1 MANAAMKTRSFLVVA
16 AIIIAGCGGGDSAIT
31 RDPTAEETLA
41 ITALVGA
48 DLPLNEQRCVLQG
61 IVDLEINPQQIVD
74 GSLSADDDGAMLAA
88 AAECVDDLAS
98 LEPFVQSFID
108 GAAES
113 GTVLSVEEAQC
124 SIRALESNDQEAAIL
139 DCLGDRV
146 SDDEDYVDDLVLDL
160 LWDQC
165 SGGNPQAC
173 DELYRDAPIGSRYET
188 YGRTCGDRLPDSAG
202 LQCFAQ
208 MD

>member
-1 MANAAMKTRSFLVVA
+1 MANAAMKTRSLLIAGALV
-16 AIIIAGCGGGDSAIT
+16 IAGCGGDDGVVD
-31 RDPTAEETLA
+31 RDPTDEEALA

-61 IVDLEINPQQIVD
+61 IVDLDIDPQQIVD
-74 GSLSADDDGAMLAA
+74 GTLSVDADGAMLAA

-146 SDDEDYVDDLVLDL
+146 SEDEGYGDDLVLDL

-165 SGGNPQAC
+165 AGGNPQAC

-188 YGRTCGDRLPDSAG
+188 YGRSCGDRLPDSAG
-202 LQCFAQ
+202 LECFAQ